1 MPARRPTFPL
11 AAERVGESLPPARW
25 HPAPLERARRSPAA
39 TRWAVAF
46 SGGADSLALL
56 FLLWTHFP
64 ARREKLLVLHFNHA
78 LRGRAS
84 DADARF
90 CARVCAQLGVEFVT
104 EKWVHPAPKNA
115 VTEAAARAAR
125 HAFFARAMKRR
136 RIRLLWLAHQQD
148 DIAETQL
155 MRLAR
160 GSGTAG
166 LAAPR
171 PVQAM
176 ADGRT
181 HLRPLL
187 TLRKSG
193 IVAALRAAGATW
205 REDASNESGR
215 FLRNRIRHEII
226 PAWTGVVGR
235 DALAGAALARE
246 RLAEDDEALEAWLD
260 ELKVLARRGRELR
273 VGALAGRPAALWRRA
288 LHRWLLRVRPDT
300 DLSRQGFEQ
309 LLAALR
315 RGADTRFSLGQ
326 RHFAV
331 LEAGLLRLRAH

>member
-90 CARVCAQLGVEFVT
+90 CARVCAQLDVEFVS
-104 EKWVHPAPKNA
+104 EKWERSGLAA
-115 VTEAAARAAR
+115 EVTEAAARAAR
-125 HAFFARAMKRR
+125 HAYFAREMRRR
-136 RIRLLWLAHQQD
+136 RIRLLWLAHQLD

-171 PVQAM
+171 PVQAT

-187 TLRKSG
+187 TLRKSEL
-193 IVAALRAAGATW
+193 VDALRTAGATW

-215 FLRNRIRHEII
+215 FFRNRIRHEIL
-226 PAWTGVVGR
+226 PAWEKAAGR

-246 RLAEDDEALEAWLD
+246 RLAEDDEALETWLD
-260 ELKVLARRGRELR
+260 ELKVFTRRGRELR
-273 VGALAGRPAALWRRA
+273 VVALAGRPAALWRRA

-300 DLSRQGFEQ
+300 DLSRQGFDR

-315 RGADTRFSLGQ
+315 RGADTRFSLGK

-331 LEAGLLRLRAH
+331 LRDGILRLRAL